1 MSRLRA
7 ALTTALVV
15 GCAGTGLLAATS
27 LASGATRTILDTVT
41 GTDTS
46 TDTTVTTTDT
56 ETTATTTEATTTA
69 TATTVTTPSGPPVL
83 AEGVTIGGVQVGGMT
98 RKGAIA
104 AVTTAFVTPLPIVA
118 PGFRLSL
125 KPATVGAR
133 PKIKAAVASAFKA
146 RAGAAV
152 ALPVQVSA
160 TRVHRFVATIAA
172 RYNRTPIDST
182 VVLRQLKPFVS
193 KGRPGR
199 MLKRVAAQHA
209 ILVDLR
215 GNHRAP
221 VRLTGTQTPQKV
233 SRSTFGPVI
242 VIRNAGHTLTLY
254 DGMHLVRRFGVATG
268 QPAYPTP
275 NGRFTVA
282 VMWKNPWWYPPAS
295 PWAVGEKPVPPG
307 PGNPLGTRW
316 MGLTAPGVGIHGTP
330 QPQSIGYSLSHGCI
344 RMRIPDAEWLF
355 DHVVVG
361 ATVFIVPA

>member
-7 ALTTALVV
+7 AVTTALVV
-15 GCAGTGLLAATS
+15 GCAALGLLAATS
-27 LASGATRTILDTVT
+27 LASGATRALLDTVT

-46 TDTTVTTTDT
+46 TTDT
-56 ETTATTTEATTTA
+56 SVTTTTA
-69 TATTVTTPSGPPVL
+69 TATTTTTPTGPSLL
-83 AEGVTIGGVQVGGMT
+83 AEGVTIGGIQVGGMT
-98 RKGAIA
+98 RKDAIA
-104 AVTTAFVTPLPIVA
+104 AVTAAFVAPVPIVA
-118 PGFRLSL
+118 PRFRVAL
-125 KPATVGAR
+125 KPSAVGAR

-146 RAGAAV
+146 PADTHV

-160 TRVHRFVATIAA
+160 ARVHRFVSTLAA
-172 RYNRTPIDST
+172 RFDRKPIDST
-182 VVLRQLKPFVS
+182 LVLRQLKPFVS

-199 MLKRVAAQHA
+199 TLKRLAAQHA
-209 ILVDLR
+209 ILLDLR
-215 GNHRAP
+215 ANRRTA
-221 VRLTGTQTPQKV
+221 VRLTGTATPQAV

-254 DGMHLVRRFGVATG
+254 NGMHFVRRFGVATG

-275 NGRFTVA
+275 NGRFTIA

-295 PWAVGEKPVPPG
+295 PWAVGEQPVPPG

-316 MGLTAPGVGIHGTP
+316 MGITSPGVGIHGTP

-355 DHVVVG
+355 EHVRVG

>member
-15 GCAGTGLLAATS
+15 GCAGAGLLAATS
-27 LASGATRTILDTVT
+27 LASGATRAVFDTVT

-46 TDTTVTTTDT
+46 TTDTSATTTTETATT
-56 ETTATTTEATTTA
+56 ETTATTTTPP
-69 TATTVTTPSGPPVL
+69 TTPAGPPLL
-83 AEGVTIGGVQVGGMT
+83 AEGVTVGGVQVGGMT
-98 RKGAIA
+98 RKDAIA
-104 AVTTAFVTPLPIVA
+104 AVNAAFAVPLPIVA
-118 PGFRLSL
+118 RGFRLTL
-125 KPATVGAR
+125 KPAQVGAR
-133 PKIKAAVASAFKA
+133 AKIRAAVAAAFKA
-146 RAGAAV
+146 PADTAV
-152 ALPVQVSA
+152 RLPVDVSSA
-160 TRVHRFVATIAA
+160 RVQRFVATIAA
-172 RYNRTPIDST
+172 RYDRMPVDST
-182 VVLRQLKPFVS
+182 VVLRKLEPFVS

-199 MLKRVAAQHA
+199 KLKRVAVRHA

-221 VRLTGTQTPQKV
+221 VRLTGTETPQNV
-233 SRSTFGPVI
+233 SRATFGPVI
-242 VIRNAGHTLTLY
+242 VIRNVGHTLTLY

-275 NGRFTVA
+275 NGRFSIA

-316 MGLTAPGVGIHGTP
+316 MGLTSPGVGIHGTP

-355 DHVVVG
+355 DHVRVG